1 MVEGGLRGIAFLE
14 ILTVFRLI
22 IVPSRSICSELVYKE
37 PEVFSG
43 LVNAPVGWRL
53 DFRVQGTNIRFI

>member
-1 MVEGGLRGIAFLE
+1 MVEGERYGIAFLE

-37 PEVFSG
+37 PEVFFSG
-43 LVNAPVGWRL
+43 LVNCTRGVAS
-53 DFRVQGTNIRFI
+53 RFSGARD